1 MFTRRDAL
9 VAVAAI
15 GATLSAVALAAPT
28 PTKPALNSSVFD
40 WEKNAAE
47 ATKYRAKRD
56 VVKSPTATANQLD
69 IHVTTV
75 NPGQRSHEP
84 HRHPEEEVI
93 IVKEG
98 TIESMQEGVTTKVG
112 PGSVIFEASNQLH
125 GLANAGDTPATYFV
139 IKWWSPGTLP
149 AKASE

>member
-1 MFTRRDAL
+1 MITRRDVL
-9 VAVAAI
+9 VACLAA
-15 GATLSAVALAAPT
+15 GVALGAMAMAESPA
-28 PTKPALNSSVFD
+28 KPVLNSSVFD
-40 WEKNAAE
+40 WDKIAAT
-47 ATKYRAKRD
+47 ATKYGAKRD
-56 VVKSPTATANQLD
+56 VVKSPTATADQLD

-75 NPGQRSHEP
+75 NPGERSHEP

-125 GLANAGDTPATYFV
+125 GLSNGGDTPATYFV
-139 IKWWSPGTLP
+139 IKWWTPGSLQ
-149 AKASE
+149 AKAE

>member
-1 MFTRRDAL
+1 MIMRRDIL
-9 VAVAAI
+9 VAGVAASLTI
-15 GATLSAVALAAPT
+15 GALALAQS
-28 PTKPALNSSVFD
+28 PAKAILNSSVFD
-40 WEKNAAE
+40 WAKMAAT
-47 ATKYRAKRD
+47 ATKYGEKRD
-56 VVKSPTATANQLD
+56 VVKSPTATADQLD

-125 GLANAGDTPATYFV
+125 GLANGGDTPATYLV
-139 IKWWSPGTLP
+139 IKWWTPGTLQ
-149 AKASE
+149 AKPE

>member
-1 MFTRRDAL
+1 MINRRDVFVAL
-9 VAVAAI
+9 IAV
-15 GATLSAVALAAPT
+15 GTTLGAVALAATT
-28 PTKPALNSSVFD
+28 PAKPLLNSSVFD
-40 WEKNAAE
+40 WEKIAAE
-47 ATKYRAKRD
+47 VTKYGAKRN
-56 VVKSPTATANQLD
+56 VVTMPTATADQLD

-75 NPGQRSHEP
+75 NPGQRSHDP

-98 TIESMQEGVTTKVG
+98 AIDSMQEGVTTKVG

-149 AKASE
+149 VKSGE

>member
-1 MFTRRDAL
+1 MITRRDVL
-9 VAVAAI
+9 VACLAAGVAI
-15 GATLSAVALAAPT
+15 GAMAMAESPAKPVLS
-28 PTKPALNSSVFD
+28 SSVFD
-40 WEKNAAE
+40 WDKIAAV
-47 ATKYRAKRD
+47 ATKYGEKRD
-56 VVKSPTATANQLD
+56 VVKSPTATADQLD

-75 NPGQRSHEP
+75 NPGERSHEP

-125 GLANAGDTPATYFV
+125 GLANGGDTPATYFV
-139 IKWWSPGTLP
+139 VKWWTPGSLP
-149 AKASE
+149 VKAE